1 METKLVMK
9 PAEWGGEG
17 CKWICW
23 TCLEIGL
30 LGRKLLS
37 SLGASPIKFCAS
49 ERRRGWV
56 ITREESFAMEKARS
70 NGNTDKGDVD
80 VFKIC

>member
-9 PAEWGGEG
+9 PAESGGEG
-17 CKWICW
+17 YKWICW

-37 SLGASPIKFCAS
+37 SLGLP
-49 ERRRGWV
+49 
-56 ITREESFAMEKARS
+56 
-70 NGNTDKGDVD
+70 
-80 VFKIC
+80 